1 MKFKPRTQEEL
12 LFETAAMSLITP
24 GIYSFEVIE
33 ATNKFSKAGN
43 EMIELKL
50 KVWDDNGRERIIFD
64 YLLESMAHKL
74 RHFCEA
80 TDLLSKYE
88 MGVIDDMDCVG
99 KSGLV
104 DLIIQKGTQKL
115 DGSYYS
121 DRNSVKDYLI
131 KEGFNKPSTPKLSI
145 ASNGDIIDD
154 DIPF

>member
-1 MKFKPRTQEEL
+1 MQFKPKTQEEIM
-12 LFETAAMSLITP
+12 FESNAISLIMP
-24 GIYSFEVIE
+24 GIYSFEVVE
-33 ATNKFSKAGN
+33 ATNKLSKAGN

-74 RHFCEA
+74 KHFCESA
-80 TDLLSKYE
+80 GLLDKYE
-88 MGVIDDMDCVG
+88 MGNIDEMDCMG

-104 DLIIQKGTQKL
+104 DIIIQKGNKKP
-115 DGSYYS
+115 DGSMYA

-131 KEGFNKPSTPKLSI
+131 KEGFTKPKLTL
-145 ASNGDIIDD
+145 AANNDIIDD